1 MWGPTRRRKRDRPR
15 VPNVRR
21 IIRRAI
27 KLKYLIGGKV
37 WAAISGRALLAGG
50 LDGGGIATDAA
61 PSPPNLKC

>member
-37 WAAISGRALLAGG
+37 WGPRSRRALAGG
-50 LDGGGIATDAA
+50 LAGSGIATDAA